1 MWNKS
6 KEILTDKPEEE
17 QMLIVEDEAPA
28 PEEPAEEEEAPVI
41 EEPIQNEVKKL
52 PTTGKVPFF
61 KDGVNILRPV
71 TDRYKYESTGWKL
84 VY

>member
-1 MWNKS
+1 MKKS
-6 KEILTDKPEEE
+6 EEILTDKPEEE

-28 PEEPAEEEEAPVI
+28 SEEPAEEAPVVEEA
-41 EEPIQNEVKKL
+41 IQSEVKKL
-52 PTTGKVPFF
+52 PSTGKVPFF
-61 KDGVNILRPV
+61 KDGVTILRPV